1 MCRGK
6 EKYIILLKKAYAT
19 STYADKKTPKFMI
32 ELAANALTNYSQM
45 CIVLPI
51 TVKKQQI
58 MFKTLT

>member
-1 MCRGK
+1 
-6 EKYIILLKKAYAT
+6 
-19 STYADKKTPKFMI
+19 MI
-32 ELAANALTNYSQM
+32 ELAANALTNYSRM